1 MPHKLKRMRETI
13 EEIIDHQNKFNF
25 REDTRKNDEEV
36 FRKRETFSDADEVP
50 IGRIEEKERIISML
64 QADDS
69 NCFIIF
75 IYGFG
80 GVGKTTLAQMVFND
94 DRTMQFFDIQVWVYV
109 SLKFDIKTIG
119 QSIISQLDKSSS
131 SADITLQATR
141 DRLKTIVKGQR
152 FLIVLDDLWEEDPDE
167 LEKLRTLLRGAKAG
181 SKIIATTRSVK
192 VAKLMNG
199 SLTIELGA
207 LPDNYCWELF
217 RAKAFPDG
225 KVDVDKESTGRQIVK
240 KCRGMPLAAISL
252 GYLCRTTNE
261 WKAILDSDIWA
272 EDGDGPFIDTK
283 VLPSLKLSYQ
293 YMPYHLKPCFA
304 YCAVFPKGSRI
315 EKSSLIQQWIALGFV
330 QHTAGQ
336 SSTAQQDGKKYF
348 EELLEMSFLQ
358 DVAGMSPT
366 VSLSFFLLHILFEIK
381 ILLYNFI

>member
-1 MPHKLKRMRETI
+1 MKRMRETI
-13 EEIIDHQNKFNF
+13 EEIVDLQNKFNF
-25 REDTRKNDEEV
+25 IEHTSNNDEEV
-36 FRKRETFSDADEVP
+36 IRKRETFSDADEVP
-50 IGRIEEKERIISML
+50 VGRMEEKERLISML
-64 QADDS
+64 QTDHS
-69 NCFIIF
+69 NCLIVFIS
-75 IYGFG
+75 GFA

-94 DRTMQFFDIQVWVYV
+94 DRTRQFFEIQAWVYV
-109 SLKFDIKTIG
+109 SVKFDIMTIG

-131 SADITLQATR
+131 PAGITLQATR
-141 DRLKTIVKGQR
+141 NRLKTILEGQQ
-152 FLIVLDDLWEEDPDE
+152 FLIVLDDIWEEDPHE

-217 RAKAFPDG
+217 RAKAFPYG

-272 EDGDGPFIDTK
+272 ENGDDGRLLKDTK
-283 VLPSLKLSYQ
+283 VLPSLKLSCQ
-293 YMPYHLKPCFA
+293 YMSCHLKLCFA
-304 YCAVFPKGSRI
+304 YCAVFPKGWYI
-315 EKSSLIQQWIALGFV
+315 EKSA
-330 QHTAGQ
+330 
-336 SSTAQQDGKKYF
+336 
-348 EELLEMSFLQ
+348 
-358 DVAGMSPT
+358 
-366 VSLSFFLLHILFEIK
+366 
-381 ILLYNFI
+381 

>member
-25 REDTRKNDEEV
+25 IEDTRKNDEEV

-119 QSIISQLDKSSS
+119 QSIMSQLDKSSS
-131 SADITLQATR
+131 SADISLQAIR

-152 FLIVLDDLWEEDPDE
+152 FLIVLDDLW
-167 LEKLRTLLRGAKAG
+167 
-181 SKIIATTRSVK
+181 
-192 VAKLMNG
+192 
-199 SLTIELGA
+199 
-207 LPDNYCWELF
+207 
-217 RAKAFPDG
+217 
-225 KVDVDKESTGRQIVK
+225 
-240 KCRGMPLAAISL
+240 
-252 GYLCRTTNE
+252 
-261 WKAILDSDIWA
+261 
-272 EDGDGPFIDTK
+272 
-283 VLPSLKLSYQ
+283 
-293 YMPYHLKPCFA
+293 
-304 YCAVFPKGSRI
+304 
-315 EKSSLIQQWIALGFV
+315 
-330 QHTAGQ
+330 
-336 SSTAQQDGKKYF
+336 
-348 EELLEMSFLQ
+348 
-358 DVAGMSPT
+358 
-366 VSLSFFLLHILFEIK
+366 
-381 ILLYNFI
+381 

>member
-25 REDTRKNDEEV
+25 IEDTRKNDEEV

-119 QSIISQLDKSSS
+119 HSIMSQLDKSTS
-131 SADITLQATR
+131 SADISLQAIR

-207 LPDNYCWELF
+207 LPDNCCWELF
-217 RAKAFPDG
+217 KAKAFPHG
-225 KVDVDKESTGRQIVK
+225 KVDADKESIGREIVN
-240 KCRGMPLAAISL
+240 KCSGMPLAANSL
-252 GYLCRTTNE
+252 GRLCRRTNE
-261 WKAILDSDIWA
+261 WEAIRDSDIWA
-272 EDGDGPFIDTK
+272 EDGDDGPFIDTK

-304 YCAVFPKGSRI
+304 YCAVFPKGSHI

-330 QHTAGQ
+330 QLPAASQSFTMQQAGER
-336 SSTAQQDGKKYF
+336 YF
-348 EELLEMSFLQ
+348 EELREMSFLQ

-366 VSLSFFLLHILFEIK
+366 VSP
-381 ILLYNFI
+381 